1 MRHLMSQSARH
12 TLRTFAALL
21 LGAGLLAGCGQKG
34 PLYLPADADAGGQR
48 AEAPAPAADASET
61 ESTAAAETS
70 GSDA

>member
-12 TLRTFAALL
+12 TLRTLAALL

-34 PLYLPADADAGGQR
+34 PLYLPADA
-48 AEAPAPAADASET
+48 SET